1 MKEGR
6 AALAEALRAATV
18 MVSADDRIGTGFFV
32 APGQVLTCA
41 HVVTAPGSEPPEHVV
56 GQWGDREFKLAVTPS
71 GFLPEHDLALL
82 KVVGELDHP
91 VACLAEQ
98 MEPGDELW
106 AYGHPGG
113 AYRQGDVIRSVYDGP
128 SVNAEGVEL
137 LRVTE
142 GRAIEGFSGG
152 PVLNWRTGGV
162 CGVLRRA
169 DAPPGGPPGAR
180 LIGAERIFEAV
191 PDLKPPSVPSPD
203 RLPWFR
209 LLDERQLAAGR
220 WCHPSPRLRGYLE
233 AAQLTAREHP
243 YRLALANAPQL
254 GSVYLR
260 QQASPMI
267 RGQEAKGEGDDLAV
281 EARPVPADL
290 LLEGDRRCVFVVG
303 GPGTGKS
310 SLLRHLAETS
320 AGRWLDGASAPGVPV
335 LVPAGA
341 LAADCPLPEALADGV
356 TAALG
361 ARLADRRLAELFE
374 DEPLPGVPWVV
385 LVDGVDE
392 ILDPERR
399 RRVLETVAFWRSRSS
414 RYSFLVTTR
423 PLPQGQLDR
432 FREDGLPFYEI
443 EPFSPDQL
451 PEFAGKWFTAL
462 GMPDPD
468 ALVVSFLDRLAL
480 SRLNRLAEIPLIATM
495 LCVVFANHDGRRLP
509 PSRVGLYEEFVSVL
523 MAKRHTQMN
532 ALERLQQRMKPYGT
546 AAEQAVDE
554 LLADLRPLLDHIAD
568 QRLGGQGREALLD
581 LAVACVADL
590 RPAHLPAGEWRNLV
604 EEVLR
609 LSGLVV
615 ERSGELEFFH
625 QTILE
630 YLAVCARETPA
641 DIVPEMNFGMILGRS
656 SFALLR
662 SAVLI
667 ERRPGQARDVAVALR
682 GMGLAGM
689 AFLAALVNDGV
700 EFPDDVVDEV
710 RNKLEE
716 LSAGTGGGWSRR
728 RSDALEA
735 LTLIDP
741 DLGFAYWKR
750 LATDGGLDHFDRRE
764 AIRGLGRAG
773 PGRAAAVLEPLALGW
788 ETPFPIQQAIVY
800 ELTVLSRRRSDELL
814 ARMAL
819 AEHIA
824 GETRRWAA
832 AGLLDRVD
840 LPTRAEILGTI
851 ASGSVLPGSYRQWAA
866 ARLFTQDPPLGAD
879 ALTAVAEDRTVPGP
893 DRLSAVAT
901 LIGVFVHGLD
911 FRPRAAG
918 LFAAIAFDPAV
929 EAPYRVRS
937 ARELMQLRAELA
949 RRAFAV
955 IAADRYADGVSRAR
969 AAAALADFDAVQA
982 IAALSEIT
990 ADPASGADGRLEAAL
1005 ALAWLSRPRAAN
1017 ALLALAADR
1026 RVPGADRAAAAHH
1039 LDWVDRSALPSALTA
1054 IAHDER
1060 IAGTH
1065 RTRAALRLSRL
1076 SPEAG
1081 RLTLEALVTDDAI
1094 SAPDRLEIA
1103 CRLVALD
1110 SPDAQAALASLSA
1123 ERALDGARRLHAAME
1138 AGIPDLLATLAAD
1151 TSLDGMHRVRA
1162 AFELAATDHARG
1174 MDALAA
1180 LSKDPTT
1187 DDARAELIRAEI
1199 ARVKRARKNYFRS
1212 DEATGKP
1219 PEVDLSG
1226 IASYRVLAAR
1236 LLAFYDRKAAID
1248 HLTALTSAPD
1258 EDVADQ
1264 ALTTLAK
1271 DFS

>member
-1 MKEGR
+1 MNGGR

-18 MVSADDRIGTGFFV
+18 MVSAGDRIGTGFFV

-41 HVVTAPGSEPPEHVV
+41 HVVTAPGVEPPEQVV
-56 GQWGDREFKLAVTPS
+56 GQWDDREFKLAVTQS
-71 GFLPEHDLALL
+71 GFLEEHDLALL

-106 AYGHPGG
+106 AYGHPDG

-142 GRAIEGFSGG
+142 GRATEGFSGG

-180 LIGAERIFEAV
+180 LIGAARIFEAV
-191 PDLKPPSVPSPD
+191 PDLKPPSVPTPD

-243 YRLALANAPQL
+243 YRLALANTPQL

-260 QQASPMI
+260 QQASPLI
-267 RGQEAKGEGDDLAV
+267 RGQEAKGDGDDLVAQ
-281 EARPVPADL
+281 ARPVHADR

-320 AGRWLDGASAPGVPV
+320 AGRWLDGAGAPGVPV

-361 ARLADRRLAELFE
+361 ARLADRRLADLFE

-462 GMPDPD
+462 DMPDPD
-468 ALVVSFLDRLAL
+468 ALVASFLDRLAL

-495 LCVVFANHDGRRLP
+495 LCVVFASRDGRRLP
-509 PSRVGLYEEFVSVL
+509 PSRVGLYEEFVSIL

-546 AAEQAVDE
+546 AAEQAVDK

-581 LAVACVADL
+581 LAVARVADL
-590 RPAHLPAGEWRNLV
+590 RPAHLPTGEWRDLV
-604 EEVLR
+604 DETLR

-641 DIVPEMNFGMILGRS
+641 DIVPEMNFGTIIGRS

-667 ERRPGQARDVAVALR
+667 ERSPGQARDVAVALR
-682 GMGLAGM
+682 DTGLVGM

-710 RNKLEE
+710 RNELEE
-716 LSAGTGGGWSRR
+716 LSAHADGEWSSRR
-728 RSDALEA
+728 NDALEA

-741 DLGFAYWKR
+741 DLGFGYWER
-750 LATDGGLDHFDRRE
+750 FAADNGLGHFDRRE
-764 AIRGLGRAG
+764 AIRGLVRAG

-788 ETPFPIQQAIVY
+788 ETPFPVQQAIVY
-800 ELTVLSRRRSDELL
+800 ELTVLNRRRSDELL
-814 ARMAL
+814 AKMAM
-819 AEHIA
+819 AEHIG

-832 AGLLDRVD
+832 AGLLDRLD
-840 LPTRAEILGTI
+840 WFTRAEILETI
-851 ASGSVLPGSYRQWAA
+851 ASERRLPGSYRRWAA
-866 ARLFTQDPPLGAD
+866 ARLFTQDPPRGAD
-879 ALTAVAEDRTVPGP
+879 ALTTVAEDRTVPDP

-901 LIGVFVHGLD
+901 MVSTVAHRRIL
-911 FRPRAAG
+911 RPRAAD
-918 LFAAIAFDPAV
+918 LFAVIAVDPAV
-929 EAPYRVRS
+929 EAPYRVK
-937 ARELMQLRAELA
+937 AAKELMQLAGQRAQS
-949 RRAFAV
+949 AFAL

-982 IAALSEIT
+982 VAALSAIA
-990 ADPASGADGRLEAAL
+990 ADPASGTDGRLEAAL
-1005 ALAWLSRPRAAN
+1005 ALAWINRPRAAD

-1026 RVPGADRAAAAHH
+1026 RVPEDDRVVAAHH

-1060 IAGTH
+1060 IAGAHWTH
-1065 RTRAALRLSRL
+1065 AALRLSRL
-1076 SPEAG
+1076 TPETG
-1081 RLTLEALVTDDAI
+1081 RTILETLVTDDAI
-1094 SAPDRLEIA
+1094 SACDRLEIA
-1103 CRLVALD
+1103 CRLAVLNSTEA
-1110 SPDAQAALASLSA
+1110 PAALAALSA
-1123 ERALDGARRLHAAME
+1123 DPDLDGVRRLHAAME
-1138 AGIPDLLATLAAD
+1138 AGAPDPLAALATD
-1151 TSLDGMHRVRA
+1151 TGLDGMHRVRA
-1162 AFELAATDHARG
+1162 AFELAAIDQARG
-1174 MDALAA
+1174 TDALAT

-1187 DDARAELIRAEI
+1187 DDARAGLARAET
-1199 ARVKRARKNYFRS
+1199 ARVRRARKNYFRS
-1212 DEATGKP
+1212 KEAIGEP
-1219 PEVDLSG
+1219 PEIDLSQ

-1236 LLAFYDRKAAID
+1236 LLGFYDREAAID

-1258 EDVADQ
+1258 ENVADQ